1 MTNSAD
7 PLSILQ
13 QYWRYNSFRP
23 LQLDIINSVL
33 NGQDTLALLP
43 TGGGKSI
50 CFQVPAM
57 AKEGICIVVSPLISL
72 MKDQVY
78 NLKKRNI
85 QASAIYSGMAYRDL
99 DRVLDNAAYG
109 NTKFLYLSPE
119 RLASEL
125 ALERIKKMNVNLI
138 AIDEAHCISQW
149 GYDFRPS
156 YLQISE
162 VREWHPNVPVL
173 ALTAT
178 ATKDVVEDI
187 QEKLLFKKK
196 HLIQGSFERK
206 NLVYAVLN
214 EEDKFSKLLEILQKV
229 EGTSI
234 VYARSRKKTKE
245 VALQLRKAGIAADV
259 YHAGISTIKRSA
271 IQQNWIED
279 KIRVVVAT
287 NAFGM
292 GIDKPNV
299 RTVIHMDLPDSLE
312 AYYQEAGRAGRDQ
325 ERAYTVLL
333 YSNEDKIRLNK
344 NLELSYPELK
354 KIKRVYRAL
363 SSYFQLAIGSG
374 KGRSYDFVLVDFCKK
389 YDLGILETFNI
400 LKLLDREAYISLS
413 DAIFVPSTL
422 FVKLGKVELYDFLI
436 KNGSF
441 ENLLKTILR
450 VYQGA
455 FKQHIKINEQQ
466 LAKHLDMEEAELR
479 KKLTYLNQVGII
491 TYTPQKDVPQITYL
505 TENLRPED
513 LDIDMKLFN
522 FRKDRQQIRIKEA
535 ISYAEEET
543 CRNVLLLKY
552 FGEQGKV
559 CGFCDVC
566 SGRNKSKSNDEEY
579 EVLKKKVTWLL
590 QKETLTLKDLTAS
603 FNPKYREKVLTVIS
617 YLLDESIILKEN
629 DKLIWNMQKK

>member
-1 MTNSAD
+1 LTNSAD

-13 QYWRYNSFRP
+13 QYWGYDSFRP
-23 LQLDIINSVL
+23 LQLDIIKSVL

-85 QASAIYSGMAYRDL
+85 PASAIYSGMAYRDL
-99 DRVLDNAAYG
+99 DRVLDNAVYG

-125 ALERIKKMNVNLI
+125 ALERIKKMKVNLI

-162 VREWHPNVPVL
+162 VREWHPEVPVL

-178 ATKDVVEDI
+178 ATTDVVDDI

-206 NLVYAVLN
+206 NLVYAVLK

-229 EGTSI
+229 NGTSI

-259 YHAGISTIKRSA
+259 YHAGITTLKRST

-333 YSNEDKIRLNK
+333 YSNEDKIRLKK
-344 NLELSYPELK
+344 NLELSYPEFNK
-354 KIKRVYRAL
+354 VRRVYRAL
-363 SSYFQLAIGSG
+363 TSYFQLAIGSG
-374 KGRSYDFVLVDFCKK
+374 KGKSYDFVLVDFCKN

-413 DAIFVPSTL
+413 EAIYIPSTL

-436 KNGSF
+436 KNGKF

-455 FKQHIKINEQQ
+455 FKQHININETQ
-466 LAKHLDMEEAELR
+466 LAKHLSIEEPELR
-479 KKLTYLNQVGII
+479 KQLNYLNSINII
-491 TYTPQKDVPQITYL
+491 AYAPQKDVPQITYL

-513 LDIDMKLFN
+513 LEIDIKVFK
-522 FRKDRQQIRIKEA
+522 FRKDRQQVRVKEA
-535 ISYAEEET
+535 INYAEEET

-559 CGFCDVC
+559 CGYCDVC
-566 SGRNKSKSNDEEY
+566 SGRNKSQTDDEEY
-579 EVLKKKVTWLL
+579 EVLKKKVSWLL
-590 QKETLTLKDLTAS
+590 QKETLTLKELTTS